1 MTKQEVVAELM
12 KRTGIKRKQAIAAFE
27 TFLKSIKDALTRKEK
42 VSLVGFG
49 TFLTKKKNARRG
61 RNPRTGQEI
70 RIPEKTVVVFKPGKE
85 FRQLVKK
92 S

>member
-1 MTKQEVVAELM
+1 MTKQEVVVQLM
-12 KRTGIKRKQAIAAFE
+12 NRTGIKRKQANQALE
-27 TFLKSIKDALTRKEK
+27 VFLQSIKDALKRKEK

-49 TFLTKKKNARRG
+49 TFLTKQKNARRG
-61 RNPRTGQEI
+61 RNPRSGEEI
-70 RIPEKTVVVFKPGKE
+70 KIPSKTVVVFKPGKE